1 MAMMLVSPED
11 FTKELDIKSEIKREI
26 KIVDINRG
34 RTIGRTEV
42 SNELRKEIAEV
53 ALTSDLTGVE
63 IAKEFNVSTASVSA
77 YKNGSTSTSSYNRPD
92 EGLNKFVN
100 NIKTEIS
107 DNARSRLLM
116 ALNEITPDKIKD
128 TKLRD
133 VASIARD
140 MSVVAKNME
149 PNANVNINNQ
159 VVVYRPKL
167 RNEDEYDVITVN
179 E

>member
-1 MAMMLVSPED
+1 MMLVSPED